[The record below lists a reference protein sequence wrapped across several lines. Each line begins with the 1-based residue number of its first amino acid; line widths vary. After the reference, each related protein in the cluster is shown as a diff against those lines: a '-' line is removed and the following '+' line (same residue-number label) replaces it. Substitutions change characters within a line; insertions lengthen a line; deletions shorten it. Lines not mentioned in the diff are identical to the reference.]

1 MKYSYTSSE
10 GKNLPAVILATVL
23 VLILAGGAALF
34 ATGFLKVG
42 QFAANTNQGGLC
54 KDLISEYNNTFTQT
68 SAEDYTKKLATSAK
82 SASEIKDNQTDPN
95 CVFIQFTNAG
105 FTSNANDATKFAD
118 ILKSLS
124 KEGKYITGELANP
137 LGINAIEKSA
147 NELKSATGTDG
158 ASTGK
163 GNG

>member
-42 QFAANTNQGGLC
+42 EHTASSTQSGLC
-54 KDLISEYNNTFTQT
+54 KDIIPKYNSAFTKSGDEYGKTL
-68 SAEDYTKKLATSAK
+68 AEAAK
-82 SASEIKDNQTDPN
+82 SASEVKDNQTDPN
-95 CVFIQFTNAG
+95 CVYIQFANAG
-105 FTSNANDATKFAD
+105 FASNVGDANKFAD
-118 ILKSLS
+118 ILASLS
-124 KEGKYITGELANP
+124 KEGKYMTGELANP
-137 LGINAIEKSA
+137 QGIEVIQKTVDS
-147 NELKSATGTDG
+147 LKSIESG
-158 ASTGK
+158 ASSG